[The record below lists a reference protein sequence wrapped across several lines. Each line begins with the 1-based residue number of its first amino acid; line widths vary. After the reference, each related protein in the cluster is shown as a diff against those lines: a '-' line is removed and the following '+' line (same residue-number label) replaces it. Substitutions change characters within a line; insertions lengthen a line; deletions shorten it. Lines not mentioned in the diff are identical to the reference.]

1 MMEWVEVVASA
12 AGRIV
17 EDEWPSPSSWSP
29 SVAGTCVGDDDSE
42 ALVSEWEEDG
52 WVADETE
59 GTTEAAAVLLS
70 AGAAHTSLYN
80 KQKVNA
86 NPQDSDCIFRK
97 ESTIVRNP
105 GTGKRYG
112 THWIQ
117 ITRARMHRSHTL
129 QPGRMCLNP
138 ALRPR
143 SYRYW

>member
-12 AGRIV
+12 AGRRV
-17 EDEWPSPSSWSP
+17 EDEWPPPSSWSP
-29 SVAGTCVGDDDSE
+29 SAVGTCVGDDDSE

-80 KQKVNA
+80 RKKVNA

-97 ESTIVRNP
+97 ASTIVRNP

-112 THWIQ
+112 THWTQ
-117 ITRARMHRSHTL
+117 ITRARMHWSHTL

-143 SYRYW
+143 SYRY